1 MGEKRNAYRILVGN
15 PEGKRALGRPRRR
28 WVDNI
33 KMDLR
38 EIGWD
43 GMDWIYL
50 AQDRDQWRALVNAVM
65 NLRFHKKL
73 GSSCTIGSFSRN
85 FSSMSE

>member
-1 MGEKRNAYRILVGN
+1 MGAKRNVYRMLVGK
-15 PEGKRALGRPRRR
+15 PEGKRSLERPGRR
-28 WVDNI
+28 WLNNI

-43 GMDWIYL
+43 GMDWIDV

-65 NLRFHKKL
+65 NLRFHKTL
-73 GSSCTIGSFSRN
+73 GSS
-85 FSSMSE
+85 